1 MSWSEIVK
9 KNASCNTSNIT
20 ENIIE
25 VIENTESLDEKFID
39 SKSLFEL
46 QKGIDFFDTLSDILY
61 ECKNKWNWLFNN
73 AHTYIL
79 YNIFLKRIDIDK
91 SLDIDNLNDN
101 DSDYSTDYTDLY
113 LK

>member
-46 QKGIDFFDTLSDILY
+46 QKGIDFFDTLLGPDL
-61 ECKNKWNWLFNN
+61 KNVK
-73 AHTYIL
+73 
-79 YNIFLKRIDIDK
+79 
-91 SLDIDNLNDN
+91 
-101 DSDYSTDYTDLY
+101 
-113 LK
+113 